1 MFLVLPLI
9 PDRSPTINLFP
20 RTDDDDLPSTTPTN
34 GSPIPGV
41 AVTNRT
47 GHYRFDITAI
57 PDGMYVVVVA
67 DPIGTYY
74 IKKHNGE
81 LLVNDYWSTFEQV
94 RISLSPQA
102 FSNMTAGISSRNRLV
117 FYNDEQVT
125 ISITRTDGEDFDGS
139 LMDFVVELENKT
151 ALVEVLGVSSVTNT
165 VAVTI
170 PSTPYNETPGKR
182 WSLRVAST
190 GQVLLNGPA
199 TMNYA
204 PLKDPP

>member
-1 MFLVLPLI
+1 MYLVLPLI
-9 PDRSPTINLFP
+9 PDRSPTVNLFV
-20 RTDDDDLPSTTPTN
+20 RTDDEALPSTTPVN
-34 GSPIPGV
+34 GSPIPGT
-41 AVTNRT
+41 AVTNRP

-57 PDGMYVVVVA
+57 PDGMYVVTVA

-74 IKKHNGE
+74 IKKNDGE

-117 FYNDEQVT
+117 FYNDEEVT
-125 ISITRTDGEDFDGS
+125 ILITRTDGENFDGS

-151 ALVEVLGVSSVTNT
+151 ALVTVAGVSSVTNS
-165 VAVTI
+165 VSVTI
-170 PSTPYNETPGKR
+170 PSTPYDETPGKK

-190 GQVLLNGPA
+190 GQVLLTGPA
-199 TMNYA
+199 NMNYA
-204 PLKDPP
+204 PLKDTP